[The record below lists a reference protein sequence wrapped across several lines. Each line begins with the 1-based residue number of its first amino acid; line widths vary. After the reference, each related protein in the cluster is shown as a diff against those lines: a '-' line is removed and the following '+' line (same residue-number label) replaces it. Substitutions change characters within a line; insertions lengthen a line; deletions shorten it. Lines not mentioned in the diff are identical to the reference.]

1 MEARPDMSAEDQ
13 RRQLADIRALSLVN
27 ATLSHGLGYPD
38 PQHVERAIE
47 AIESVEGRT
56 PGFTGNPGPSLL
68 AGRASRIPRKD
79 VEVSDALP
87 KLADAIVVGGGIVGA
102 AVARQLAKDGVD
114 TVLLEDRAFGG
125 AVSGASLACL
135 GTHMHNLDELA
146 VLVEACGLWRDIAEE
161 LGNPFEYNR
170 SGQLRFILHPEDV
183 VVAQRWI
190 DGERAFGL
198 PPELLT
204 PEEVREVEPLLT
216 GPIHAASWSPGDAT
230 VNPFLAVRAFVA
242 DGRSAGVRAL
252 ANTGVKALLT
262 DGDKVTRRRDRRAA
276 VSPPATPSSRRD
288 RGARTCP
295 KASG

>member
-1 MEARPDMSAEDQ
+1 M
-13 RRQLADIRALSLVN
+13 
-27 ATLSHGLGYPD
+27 
-38 PQHVERAIE
+38 
-47 AIESVEGRT
+47 
-56 PGFTGNPGPSLL
+56 
-68 AGRASRIPRKD
+68 
-79 VEVSDALP
+79 SDALP

-170 SGQLRFILHPEDV
+170 SGQLRFILYPEDV

-198 PPELLT
+198 PNKLNRKINANDDNARPS
-204 PEEVREVEPLLT
+204 
-216 GPIHAASWSPGDAT
+216 AAIYNSH
-230 VNPFLAVRAFVA
+230 
-242 DGRSAGVRAL
+242 
-252 ANTGVKALLT
+252 
-262 DGDKVTRRRDRRAA
+262 KVYYGIYLSLIGSDI
-276 VSPPATPSSRRD
+276 
-288 RGARTCP
+288 
-295 KASG
+295 